1 MQTSPS
7 PTAPATKPVITTAFT
22 RRHGL
27 MSGFLLTT
35 MWGTSTITPTR
46 SGWHVYA
53 LIKGTATGSNH
64 PTLRKA
70 LNAALIMCDCVS
82 SRLLAQ
88 ANDPSLITY

>member
-1 MQTSPS
+1 MQTSPP
-7 PTAPATKPVITTAFT
+7 PTKPASKPVITPAFT
-22 RRHGL
+22 RRHGDNT
-27 MSGFLLTT
+27 GFTLTT
-35 MWGTSTITPTR
+35 MWGNSTITPTPT
-46 SGWHVYA
+46 GWHVYA

-70 LNAALIMCDCVS
+70 LNAALIMRDCVS